1 LLTFGKLLIAAWL
14 IMIAKSMLKVID
26 CEEWSLVP
34 RE

>member
-1 LLTFGKLLIAAWL
+1 LLIAAWL

-34 RE
+34 RK